1 MLQQLRS
8 LLKKKERPY
17 TAAVVAAGGS
27 ARRMEGVDKLLAEI
41 HGVPVIAYT
50 LLALEKSSCVDEI
63 VVAASD
69 GNFLPITEVCREFGI
84 SKVFKVV
91 RGGQER
97 ADSVYKALCECS
109 PQTKFVLVQDGARPL
124 LTPDLAE
131 KVCQKAY
138 EARCATAAVPV
149 KDTIKVVEN
158 GLVQQTPDRAFLYAV
173 QTPQVTD
180 IDLLK
185 GALCKAA
192 QDGEKVTD
200 DCAAVEKLGIRPAI
214 VMGSY
219 DNIKITTPEDLDI
232 AQVLLER
239 MGTEQGR
246 NNL

>member
-1 MLQQLRS
+1 MLKQLHS
-8 LLKKKERPY
+8 LFKKKERPY

-63 VVAASD
+63 VVAASE
-69 GNFLPITEVCREFGI
+69 GNFLPITEICREFGI

-109 PQTKFVLVQDGARPL
+109 PQAEFVLVQDGARPL
-124 LTPDLAE
+124 LTPSLAE

-158 GLVQQTPDRAFLYAV
+158 GLCSKRRTGLFCMRCRHPRSPTSIF
-173 QTPQVTD
+173 
-180 IDLLK
+180 
-185 GALCKAA
+185 
-192 QDGEKVTD
+192 
-200 DCAAVEKLGIRPAI
+200 
-214 VMGSY
+214 
-219 DNIKITTPEDLDI
+219 
-232 AQVLLER
+232 
-239 MGTEQGR
+239 
-246 NNL
+246 

>member
-1 MLQQLRS
+1 MNDQ
-8 LLKKKERPY
+8 KKKIC
-17 TAAVVAAGGS
+17 AVVLSAGRG
-27 ARRMEGVDKLLAEI
+27 RRMESVIQKQYMCLNGKPMIAHTLAAFER
-41 HGVPVIAYT
+41 
-50 LLALEKSSCVDEI
+50 SCVDEI
-63 VVAASD
+63 ILVAGAGEEEYCRKEIVEAEGFRKVKTVVTGGKERYDSVFAGLKAASGCD
-69 GNFLPITEVCREFGI
+69 
-84 SKVFKVV
+84 
-91 RGGQER
+91 
-97 ADSVYKALCECS
+97 Y
-109 PQTKFVLVQDGARPL
+109 VLIHDGARPCV
-124 LTPDLAE
+124 TEEIIRHAADGAE
-131 KVCQKAY
+131 QYGACV
-138 EARCATAAVPV
+138 VGMPV

>member
-1 MLQQLRS
+1 MLQRLRS

-27 ARRMEGVDKLLAEI
+27 ARRMGGGDKLLAEI

-63 VVAASD
+63 VVAASE

-97 ADSVYKALCECS
+97 ADSVYKALCECGL
-109 PQTKFVLVQDGARPL
+109 QTKFVL
-124 LTPDLAE
+124 LTPALAE

-219 DNIKITTPEDLDI
+219 NNIKITTPEDLDI

-239 MGTEQGR
+239 MGTKQGR